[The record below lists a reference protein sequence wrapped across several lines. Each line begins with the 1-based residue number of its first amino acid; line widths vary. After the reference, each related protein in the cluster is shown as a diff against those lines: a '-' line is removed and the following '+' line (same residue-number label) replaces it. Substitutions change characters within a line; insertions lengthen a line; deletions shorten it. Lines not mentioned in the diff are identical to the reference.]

1 MASLNTITQTVL
13 VAVRTARVDED
24 APREPLDERVQF
36 DVDALARVMRL
47 STQTADHYNAVIA
60 ACDVEFRHQLDE
72 RDALRA
78 LAALRLQER
87 VTAPRLRVRQGPDG
101 QIEVLGDS

>member
-1 MASLNTITQTVL
+1 MASLNTITQAVQT
-13 VAVRTARVDED
+13 AVRTARLDRD

-60 ACDVEFRHQLDE
+60 ACQSELHHQLMDQS
-72 RDALRA
+72 DVLRA
-78 LAALRLQER
+78 LAALRLQEH

-101 QIEVLGDS
+101 EIEVLDN